1 MLAQEG
7 AFGTHL
13 LEKDVVSPAL
23 TFGRGGILDARA
35 LKGAGL
41 GLGDCTAGSEA
52 TVPHLRE

>member
-1 MLAQEG
+1 VLGQEG

-23 TFGRGGILDARA
+23 TFGLGGILDAHA

-41 GLGDCTAGSEA
+41 GLGDCTVSSDA
-52 TVPHLRE
+52 TMPHLSE